1 MSYNYS
7 QIKDKIELWKK
18 AKAEFNFS
26 NFQDYLLI
34 AFSDEDS
41 IYLNQTCKVE
51 TEKYVIFILRYNRPY
66 ETVYRTWYNN
76 RFKVFYFTRHEYG
89 DFFELD
95 YIPLSNGWKL
105 DFTFADPKVD
115 YQDAFENLTLVNVN
129 SQIDRID
136 IDFKWDYLKWDLSP
150 QISQLIQKAF
160 SSILRKAKSTVHI
173 SK

>member
-41 IYLNQTCKVE
+41 IYLKTCKVE

-76 RFKVFYFTRHEYG
+76 RFKVFYFTRHGYG

-95 YIPLSNGWKL
+95 YIPLSNDWKL
-105 DFTFADPKVD
+105 DFTFADPKDD
-115 YQDAFENLTLVNVN
+115 YQDALENLTLVNVN

-136 IDFKWDYLKWDLSP
+136 IDFK
-150 QISQLIQKAF
+150 
-160 SSILRKAKSTVHI
+160 
-173 SK
+173 